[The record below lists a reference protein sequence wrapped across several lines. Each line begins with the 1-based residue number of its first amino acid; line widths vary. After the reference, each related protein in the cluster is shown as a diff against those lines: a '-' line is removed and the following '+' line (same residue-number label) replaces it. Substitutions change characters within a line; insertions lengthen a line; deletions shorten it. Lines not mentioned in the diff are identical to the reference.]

1 VRCAARHA
9 HVPLWHGVLPDLIAP
24 LLPVGMQCAATVLS
38 RFLHTP
44 SLPTLDRT
52 TKEYRIPL
60 TFGNDPAVFGALVNV
75 YKDLMEKKGI
85 SLGDCAV
92 VQAEDEVAVTAMAEC
107 GLVDFERNEVILHGF
122 CGPLCGP
129 GGVHKCGL
137 AGVTFS
143 ANGTCQM
150 ADLKRIF
157 REYRIGHY
165 VSVVMIVPLRA
176 DLPVAVCNIAITC
189 NRFTTSDVQAKWAFL
204 DDAYYAS
211 GLGAVL
217 GPMLGHA
224 SDGDARRRGGQLQ
237 ASLRSAIKL
246 ESGTSLYT
254 GVDGSD
260 LCVTVTKVGATTRF
274 SGLSVQDYIHCY
286 KKLFNCF
293 RDTKDMALG
302 MYSISMAAV
311 AEAVE
316 SVGVEEH
323 GIRAGDIGHDR
334 NRQNT
339 RPILRMVS
347 DKARAAIAGLP
358 DFEERHKGT
367 HAFLSVIAEFISMYE
382 DDSLPWVARVESAG
396 YVVHFL
402 RYWRAWVAAAPDH
415 TLGKHFVT
423 PEALLDVEIACAA
436 FVNLVGLWKD
446 FELCNV
452 PPLVRRMASEACEV
466 LFSRVGGWVL
476 NKHVQTALGFKRAVE
491 SQMALMAMESR
502 VEGLDAD
509 AFSYRR
515 HTGKPSG
522 VVGSVAAMPDRAAR
536 NVAYE
541 TGKQRAFVA
550 VQALIAGSS
559 SALAS
564 EGYSKTFTL
573 HRDLHGQLT
582 VPKTF
587 IMVPS
592 KVTVVLREEDDL
604 DQIDLS
610 DMELVVD
617 IDNEA
622 AFVGLEQLVGVAGES
637 VLEAVG
643 SHGGAAGSGAGGG
656 SAAAAGDGPG
666 GSGGAAALC
675 PVSDVAPELDGCGV
689 ASPGTMGLAEV
700 ALNDAVVL
708 GIAPPGLGKRA
719 GLTADNVL
727 AAVDSIPGLSAGALA
742 SLGVREPASAPG
754 SGAGSSAGAAADRRR
769 GLKMDVEQGPGKSSK
784 RMYVSTIVSLLNCIP
799 GASTDRM
806 VRIINAAKDQANV
819 TKSEGVGADAPAGLT
834 RGSLCAVLFNSDGAK
849 GPSSVW
855 YGFVRRYGVRVGT
868 KFREWM
874 SPVDFDDDTTDEG
887 LVLQFTWLAPA
898 DRKHW
903 PNSSTPLFAFKSFGS
918 AGAQEGTLPSPHVPH
933 RR

>member
-1 VRCAARHA
+1 
-9 HVPLWHGVLPDLIAP
+9 
-24 LLPVGMQCAATVLS
+24 
-38 RFLHTP
+38 
-44 SLPTLDRT
+44 
-52 TKEYRIPL
+52 
-60 TFGNDPAVFGALVNV
+60 
-75 YKDLMEKKGI
+75 ME
-85 SLGDCAV
+85 
-92 VQAEDEVAVTAMAEC
+92 
-107 GLVDFERNEVILHGF
+107 
-122 CGPLCGP
+122 
-129 GGVHKCGL
+129 
-137 AGVTFS
+137 
-143 ANGTCQM
+143 
-150 ADLKRIF
+150 
-157 REYRIGHY
+157 
-165 VSVVMIVPLRA
+165 
-176 DLPVAVCNIAITC
+176 
-189 NRFTTSDVQAKWAFL
+189 
-204 DDAYYAS
+204 DAYYAS

-224 SDGDARRRGGQLQ
+224 SDGDARRRGAQLQ

-246 ESGTSLYT
+246 EAGTSLYT

-260 LCVTVTKVGATTRF
+260 LCVTVTKVGATTRY

-302 MYSISMAAV
+302 MYSISMAAI

-316 SVGVEEH
+316 SVGVEDH

-347 DKARAAIAGLP
+347 DKARTAIAGLP

-382 DDSLPWVARVESAG
+382 DDSLSWVARVESAG

-402 RYWRAWVAAAPDH
+402 RYWRAWVADAPGH

-446 FELCNV
+446 LDLCTM

-491 SQMALMAMESR
+491 SQMALMAMESQ

-522 VVGSVAAMPDRAAR
+522 VVGSVADMPDRGAR

-541 TGKQRAFVA
+541 AGKQRAFEA

-559 SALAS
+559 STLAS
-564 EGYSKTFTL
+564 EGYSKTFVL
-573 HRDLHGQLT
+573 NHDLHGRLT

-610 DMELVVD
+610 DMELAVD
-617 IDNEA
+617 IDKEA
-622 AFVGLEQLVGVAGES
+622 AFVGLEQLGVAGAS
-637 VLEAVG
+637 VLEAVD
-643 SHGGAAGSGAGGG
+643 SHGGAAGSGACGG
-656 SAAAAGDGPG
+656 SVAAAGDGLG
-666 GSGGAAALC
+666 GSGGAAALLLA
-675 PVSDVAPELDGCGV
+675 SDVAPELDGCTV
-689 ASPGTMGLAEV
+689 ASPGTMGPAEG

-708 GIAPPGLGKRA
+708 GIAPPGLGERA
-719 GLTADNVL
+719 GLTEDNVL
-727 AAVDSIPGLSAGALA
+727 AAVDSIPCLSAGALA

-754 SGAGSSAGAAADRRR
+754 SESGAGSSAGAAPDRMR
-769 GLKMDVEQGPGKSSK
+769 GLKMNVEQGPGKAPKS
-784 RMYVSTIVSLLNCIP
+784 MYVSTVVSLLNCIP

-834 RGSLCAVLFNSDGAK
+834 RGSLCAALFNSDGAN

-918 AGAQEGTLPSPHVPH
+918 AGAQEGTLPSPQVPVCTVVELTDCVCSPVL
-933 RR
+933 